1 MQIDWEAWYYA
12 PGSPP
17 VTHEYD
23 TSLAE
28 QAYALATKWHTADV
42 MGIGELVV
50 ATVVCELT
58 RLLQSS

>member
-1 MQIDWEAWYYA
+1 LLIFGCSVCAQVDWQTWYYK

-17 VTHEYD
+17 VTHSYD

-42 MGIGELVV
+42 MAIGSE
-50 ATVVCELT
+50 
-58 RLLQSS
+58 